1 MTRPG
6 SRLPEY
12 LITFPS
18 LAWLTVLFVVPT
30 LVVFAI
36 AFKPADLYGGVGAGW
51 TLATLRSLG
60 NPNYPAILWRTLW
73 ISLLSTAVC
82 ITLAIPMAYYMA
94 RVGRRWRQALLLLTV
109 VPFWTSFLVRVFAWK
124 HLLHPEGAIKQALIA
139 AGLITDQT
147 PLLYTPGAVVLVTVY
162 TFLPFAILPVYAA
175 AEKFDFHLFDAAM
188 DLGATRLR
196 AFYRVFLPGIR
207 RGILT
212 AVLVVFIPSL
222 GSYVIPDVVGGPN
235 SEMIGNKIAQRT
247 FVDRNLPHASA
258 LSVLLTLAVLAPMV
272 IVLLTRGRGRQPP
285 PSVQEVT

>member
-1 MTRPG
+1 MRRPG
-6 SRLPEY
+6 SRLPEV

-51 TLATLRSLG
+51 TLATVRSLG

-73 ISLLSTAVC
+73 ISLLATTLC
-82 ITLAIPMAYYMA
+82 ISLAIPMGYYMA

-124 HLLHPEGAIKQALIA
+124 HLLHPEGPIKQALIA
-139 AGLITDQT
+139 MGLIGPQT
-147 PLLYTPGAVVLVTVY
+147 PLLYTPAAVVLVTVY

-258 LSVLLTLAVLAPMV
+258 LSVLLTLAVLTPMLFV
-272 IVLLTRGRGRQPP
+272 ILNRSRGGQSPI
-285 PSVQEVT
+285 SVQEVT